1 MISKKSLGIPLL
13 LSSCSSYNP
22 YIEYEHISS
31 IPNGTPFN
39 NRQEDQVDQ
48 VYVVVQL
55 KEERCYLDLAVGSNL
70 SSSDIAGRNPFGR
83 TRAGCFLFKDK

>member
-1 MISKKSLGIPLL
+1 MISKKILGVPLL

-22 YIEYEHISS
+22 YLEYEHISS

-39 NRQEDQVDQ
+39 NRIEHQVDQ
-48 VYVVVQL
+48 LYVGVQL
-55 KEERCYLDLAVGSNL
+55 KAERCYLDLAIGSNFD
-70 SSSDIAGRNPFGR
+70 SSDLDGRDPFGR